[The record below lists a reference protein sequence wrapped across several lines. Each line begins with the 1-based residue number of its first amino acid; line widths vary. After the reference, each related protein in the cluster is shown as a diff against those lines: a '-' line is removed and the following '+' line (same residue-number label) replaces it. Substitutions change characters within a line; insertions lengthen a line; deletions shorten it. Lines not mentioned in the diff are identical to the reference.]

1 MFLIPSAQTPLNQH
15 SLEALEAWFSELGAC
30 QSRHDPCLWIW
41 EMPNWTAQI
50 QMERDELQVT
60 WNKVGQV
67 NHCSFSY
74 GLSRHDV
81 EIVIA
86 EGP

>member
-1 MFLIPSAQTPLNQH
+1 
-15 SLEALEAWFSELGAC
+15 
-30 QSRHDPCLWIW
+30 
-41 EMPNWTAQI
+41 
-50 QMERDELQVT
+50 
-60 WNKVGQV
+60 VGEV